1 MSDSS
6 WAIRKESPND
16 ATKPENYGDRVKAW
30 GAQWGTF
37 AGQVKNLEFS
47 KALNTFNDQFQPQY
61 TTLPDP
67 SLMSSVGWG
76 EVITRGIANFL
87 TMIWYVFLIC
97 AIIIAIV
104 NVSKNGWK
112 AFVGQA
118 QAAVKKNFKDDFT
131 GLPYS
136 TLPNGIP
143 MTGSGDAMA
152 NSSASFYGDDAM
164 VQTGF
169 FGQESAAQDLYGHF
183 DDEQRFIGADDPAV
197 AFADDPAVAFADDPA
212 VAFAD
217 EEKFF
222 DGGITPNAADSQL
235 TYGTFLDDSQYQTF
249 ADTIVASASMKN
261 KKQAKP
267 GKVPPMVVKNGK
279 LPGRWGS
286 CANRKKF
293 VPKKNSDEYLARNWS
308 GRLL

>member
-1 MSDSS
+1 MSGNGAAQSNAAKEKGLWEKIQDESS
-6 WAIRKESPND
+6 WIKKWNLGRSILDLTPIDSITSDLGHAFLNFVKIILTVFMII
-16 ATKPENYGDRVKAW
+16 ATLVMIINSFRFGKKAW
-30 GAQWGTF
+30 SGFT
-37 AGQVKNLEFS
+37 AGF
-47 KALNTFNDQFQPQY
+47 Y
-61 TTLPDP
+61 
-67 SLMSSVGWG
+67 
-76 EVITRGIANFL
+76 
-87 TMIWYVFLIC
+87 
-97 AIIIAIV
+97 
-104 NVSKNGWK
+104 
-112 AFVGQA
+112 
-118 QAAVKKNFKDDFT
+118 

-152 NSSASFYGDDAM
+152 NASASFYGDDAM
-164 VQTGF
+164 IQTGF
-169 FGQESAAQDLYGHF
+169 FGQESAAQDLYGRF
-183 DDEQRFIGADDPAV
+183 DDEQRFIGSDDPAV
-197 AFADDPAVAFADDPA
+197 NFADDPAVAFGDDPA
-212 VAFAD
+212 VAFGD

-222 DGGITPNAADSQL
+222 DGGITPTAADSQL

-267 GKVPPMVVKNGK
+267 GKVPPSVVKSGK

>member
-1 MSDSS
+1 
-6 WAIRKESPND
+6 
-16 ATKPENYGDRVKAW
+16 
-30 GAQWGTF
+30 
-37 AGQVKNLEFS
+37 
-47 KALNTFNDQFQPQY
+47 
-61 TTLPDP
+61 
-67 SLMSSVGWG
+67 
-76 EVITRGIANFL
+76 
-87 TMIWYVFLIC
+87 
-97 AIIIAIV
+97 
-104 NVSKNGWK
+104 
-112 AFVGQA
+112 
-118 QAAVKKNFKDDFT
+118 
-131 GLPYS
+131 
-136 TLPNGIP
+136 
-143 MTGSGDAMA
+143 
-152 NSSASFYGDDAM
+152 M

-183 DDEQRFIGADDPAV
+183 DDEQRFIGSDDPAVNFGDDPAV
-197 AFADDPAVAFADDPA
+197 AFN
-212 VAFAD
+212 D

-267 GKVPPMVVKNGK
+267 GKVPPSVVKSDK

-293 VPKKNSDEYLARNWS
+293 VPKKNSDEYLAKNWS

>member
-1 MSDSS
+1 MDY
-6 WAIRKESPND
+6 
-16 ATKPENYGDRVKAW
+16 ATAAW
-30 GAQWGTF
+30 NTVVGPVVDGFTQAK
-37 AGQVKNLEFS
+37 AGQYVD
-47 KALNTFNDQFQPQY
+47 ALNTLEKGYSAPEFEKFDNTNNHFA
-61 TTLPDP
+61 
-67 SLMSSVGWG
+67 VG
-76 EVITRGIANFL
+76 IKNILIA
-87 TMIWYVFLIC
+87 IWNAFVLV
-97 AIIIAIV
+97 AIIMFF
-104 NVSKNGWK
+104 VSWARLGSKTFWTG
-112 AFVGQA
+112 A
-118 QAAVKKNFKDDFT
+118 QASVMSAPTVAAAVVKKPFQDDFT

-183 DDEQRFIGADDPAV
+183 DDEQRFIGSDDPAV
-197 AFADDPAVAFADDPA
+197 NFGDDPA

-222 DGGITPNAADSQL
+222 DGGITPTAADSQL

-267 GKVPPMVVKNGK
+267 GKVPPSVVKSDK